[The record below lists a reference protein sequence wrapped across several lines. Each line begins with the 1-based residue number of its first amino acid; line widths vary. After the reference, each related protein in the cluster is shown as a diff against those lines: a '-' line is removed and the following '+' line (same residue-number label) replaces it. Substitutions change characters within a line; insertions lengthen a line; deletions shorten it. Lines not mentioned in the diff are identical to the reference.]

1 MKKLIFVTSNYPYG
15 NGETFIENEIEYLS
29 KSFDKIFI
37 YSAEAH
43 SSDKKRRVPE
53 NVTVFAANP
62 KPVSKKDYIPCLFK
76 PTVIREI
83 FGNCLGK
90 NAFAKISACCYFS
103 ATVKKQTE
111 NLDGFLRL
119 CDITADDSVT
129 VYSYW
134 LSTIGMCA
142 LKIYEKIK
150 KPGANIKTVSR
161 CHGYDVY
168 KERSEIAFLP
178 FQKSMLSKFSF
189 IFPCSKN
196 GEGYLKN
203 LYPGFAERI
212 RHSYLGVKDFWGTV
226 LPKKEPTFNIVSCS
240 NVIPVKRVHLLVDA
254 LSGIK
259 GRKISWTHFGDGEDF
274 ERIKKLAE
282 SSLPENIKYDFK
294 GRVPNSEIYDYYNQ
308 NNVNLFINVSE
319 SEGLPVSIMEAI
331 SFGIPIIATD
341 VGGTGEIVSDGENG
355 FLLDKNFEAKE
366 LTDLILRFCE
376 MDENEYI
383 TLCEN
388 ARDTFLKNFEA
399 ENNFCAFGKIISNQK
414 L

>member
-15 NGETFIENEIEYLS
+15 SGETFIENEIEYLS
-29 KSFDKIFI
+29 QSFDKIFI
-37 YSAEAH
+37 YSTEAH
-43 SSDKKRRVPE
+43 SSDKKRCVPE
-53 NVTVFAANP
+53 NVAVFAANP
-62 KPVSKKDYIPCLFK
+62 KQVTKKDYVPCLFK
-76 PTVIREI
+76 PSAIKEI
-83 FGNCLGK
+83 FRNCLGK

-142 LKIYEKIK
+142 VKIHDKLKKSGIK
-150 KPGANIKTVSR
+150 SKLVSR
-161 CHGYDVY
+161 CHRFDIY
-168 KERSEIAFLP
+168 SEFSYADYLP
-178 FQKSMLSKFSF
+178 FQSFMLSEFEK
-189 IFPCSKN
+189 IFPCSKD
-196 GEGYLKN
+196 GEYYLKN
-203 LYPGFAERI
+203 LYPDLSDKISVA
-212 RHSYLGVKDFWGTV
+212 YLGVKDNFACA

-240 NVIPVKRVHLLVDA
+240 NVIPVKRVNLIVEGLAEITDK
-254 LSGIK
+254 S
-259 GRKISWTHFGDGEDF
+259 ISWTHFGDGEDF

-282 SSLPENIKYDFK
+282 SSLPENIKYEFP
-294 GRVPNSEIYDYYNQ
+294 GRIPNSEIYNYYNK

-319 SEGLPVSIMEAI
+319 IEGLPVSIMEAI

-341 VGGTGEIVSDGENG
+341 VGGTCEIVSDGKNG
-355 FLLDKNFEAKE
+355 FLLKPDFETKE

-383 TLCEN
+383 ALCEK
-388 ARDTFLKNFEA
+388 ARNTFLEKFDA
-399 ENNFCAFGKIISNQK
+399 ENNYKDFCYNR